1 MDIEIFRQIVDDAP
15 QGIAACDGDLRRM
28 YDYIGLQQTPTQTI
42 RAVSEELYSRIR
54 ECFTSGHSAVWRTCK
69 QLRTDL
75 IRQHVLCGT
84 SLDPY
89 FEVLVHLQDAVRVA
103 AGQQMPIEDDWK
115 SAIRLAFDYVQIQ
128 SLGTQNRER
137 IYTRDFMVAKG
148 ARALQEAGFAI
159 RIEPGSLRL
168 EEAAEAAL
176 VGEIEQLITT
186 MGGINVARRIFNE
199 LSPSYYADQQ
209 RYHIVRRVSP
219 LGGGVPQIPWGYLVQ
234 LAVKHLHGR
243 KPYVDS
249 EAHWQRLC
257 GLAKAYAAII
267 DVQPYAPNFYLTMDA
282 TVLVRYLQEMAVY
295 DTLFCIP
302 QMRPTDVVKLARG
315 IFDWLDRSAPLKAGW
330 SIDQV
335 LTITTYLL
343 DPVRD
348 ARGPIL
354 IDEVDIQRAC
364 PDIPNKVLARIL
376 DEVLSHPATGA
387 NQRFSRPTDAP
398 TPNVPEL
405 KDVGHD
411 FFLRPLLRLSN
422 RRFVLLDRSVCAPAF
437 LEALLTALRQ
447 EVKGLD
453 DKIGPTIERFL
464 KAEFAFAGIDVLG
477 GDYDARGEHGQC
489 DLIIEAPDAVILLEL
504 KKKSLT
510 RRSKAGSDIAL
521 LLDLAGSLLDAQA
534 QAGWH
539 EVRLRRDGHL
549 DLDHE
554 GTTTRLNLNGR
565 NIERL
570 AISLLDFGSF
580 QDRIFLQQFLEA
592 TMNAQFTPVDA
603 NFTDKFA
610 GINKTLGE
618 IREQIALLHPGELQ
632 IKQPFFQCWFLSV
645 PQLLILLDGVTEVS
659 GFKAALWN
667 CRHIATGSSDIYFD
681 MSYMKRLKSTSG
693 SSSGVP
699 ATE

>member
-1 MDIEIFRQIVDDAP
+1 
-15 QGIAACDGDLRRM
+15 
-28 YDYIGLQQTPTQTI
+28 
-42 RAVSEELYSRIR
+42 
-54 ECFTSGHSAVWRTCK
+54 
-69 QLRTDL
+69 
-75 IRQHVLCGT
+75 
-84 SLDPY
+84 
-89 FEVLVHLQDAVRVA
+89 
-103 AGQQMPIEDDWK
+103 
-115 SAIRLAFDYVQIQ
+115 
-128 SLGTQNRER
+128 
-137 IYTRDFMVAKG
+137 
-148 ARALQEAGFAI
+148 
-159 RIEPGSLRL
+159 
-168 EEAAEAAL
+168 
-176 VGEIEQLITT
+176 
-186 MGGINVARRIFNE
+186 
-199 LSPSYYADQQ
+199 
-209 RYHIVRRVSP
+209 
-219 LGGGVPQIPWGYLVQ
+219 
-234 LAVKHLHGR
+234 
-243 KPYVDS
+243 
-249 EAHWQRLC
+249 
-257 GLAKAYAAII
+257 
-267 DVQPYAPNFYLTMDA
+267 
-282 TVLVRYLQEMAVY
+282 
-295 DTLFCIP
+295 
-302 QMRPTDVVKLARG
+302 
-315 IFDWLDRSAPLKAGW
+315 
-330 SIDQV
+330 
-335 LTITTYLL
+335 
-343 DPVRD
+343 
-348 ARGPIL
+348 
-354 IDEVDIQRAC
+354 
-364 PDIPNKVLARIL
+364 
-376 DEVLSHPATGA
+376 
-387 NQRFSRPTDAP
+387 
-398 TPNVPEL
+398 
-405 KDVGHD
+405 
-411 FFLRPLLRLSN
+411 
-422 RRFVLLDRSVCAPAF
+422 
-437 LEALLTALRQ
+437 
-447 EVKGLD
+447 
-453 DKIGPTIERFL
+453 
-464 KAEFAFAGIDVLG
+464 
-477 GDYDARGEHGQC
+477 
-489 DLIIEAPDAVILLEL
+489 LIIEAPDAVILLEL